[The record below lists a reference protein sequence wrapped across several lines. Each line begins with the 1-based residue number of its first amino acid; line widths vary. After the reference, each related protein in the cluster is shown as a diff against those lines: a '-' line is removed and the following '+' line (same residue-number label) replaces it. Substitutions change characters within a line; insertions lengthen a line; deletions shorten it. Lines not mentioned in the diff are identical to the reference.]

1 MNRLAI
7 VSISI
12 MLTATTILMAES
24 ETDYH
29 CGQMPHYGYGMM
41 GQGMMGQGMMGQGYG
56 MQGQGRGMKGQR
68 YDRQRSYE
76 PIPEAKA
83 RKMIDQYLKDNL
95 KGFEVI
101 KLEKQRMPM
110 GIMYSAI
117 VKDKNGNEFEIH
129 LNPWGYIRGP
139 FVR

>member
-1 MNRLAI
+1 MNRLVV
-7 VSISI
+7 VSMSI

-29 CGQMPHYGYGMM
+29 CGHMPHYGYGMM
-41 GQGMMGQGMMGQGYG
+41 GQGMMGQ
-56 MQGQGRGMKGQR
+56 GMKGQR